1 MVYVH
6 FSRPSNNAKLIEVQ
20 SKLGLKKGN
29 VLRICD
35 TRWVCRYKNCESMI
49 KNYSSILEFL
59 KNEVEAQVDKDA
71 IEAIGI
77 LGQNT
82 KLCFFYW
89 RKAKSIING
98 SIQSIE
104 KLRSDIEFSTFW
116 QKITSLAEENDI
128 TLEVPHKG
136 SLKKVYLWLA
146 PLIIL

>member
-35 TRWVCRYKNCESMI
+35 TRWVFSVKIQNCAFFI
-49 KNYSSILEFL
+49 GVTLL
-59 KNEVEAQVDKDA
+59 KD
-71 IEAIGI
+71 I
-77 LGQNT
+77 LGIINIISVTLQSKNAT
-82 KLCFFYW
+82 LG
-89 RKAKSIING
+89 KAKSIING